1 MKDKKEIINANNNEI
16 WHIENLILFD
26 IQDINN
32 EHLLK
37 QLKLLYENENKINNI
52 YIEKF

>member
-1 MKDKKEIINANNNEI
+1 MKDKKEIINTNNNEI
-16 WHIENLILFD
+16 WYIENVIISG
-26 IQDINN
+26 IQDTNT
-32 EHLLK
+32 EYLLK